1 VIALNLPWDSQPQDA
16 VEVDWG
22 NPLARG
28 LTALLVPTVSGQQ
41 LYNVVHGGQI
51 SATGT
56 ITRVVGPSGL
66 GQRYGDAS
74 GTAYQTYTFP
84 AGYVETVG
92 SVFWKGQRNAAGP
105 AIFRDNQSAT
115 ANTLVWENGAGAWN
129 ARVDGNN
136 IASSEGSFPIDTDID
151 FLLTG
156 DTAGSNF
163 FVKGV
168 RLDTLDTVPW
178 NWRGSS
184 LINWHQN
191 TNNGNGVLATDYLI
205 ALYNRRLSAQEA
217 RELSANPWQLFAP
230 RQIWIPATAAASFN
244 PTLSLPTYVP
254 GSLTSSAFRP
264 RVTATWS

>member
-1 VIALNLPWDSQPQDA
+1 MSGIALNLPWDSQPQE
-16 VEVDWG
+16 VVGVDWS

-56 ITRVVGPSGL
+56 ITRVAGPSGL

-84 AGYVETVG
+84 AGYVETAG
-92 SVFWKGQRNAAGP
+92 SVFWKGQRNASGA
-105 AIFRDNQSAT
+105 AIFRDNQLITS
-115 ANTLVWENGAGAWN
+115 NTLVWENGAGAWN
-129 ARVDGNN
+129 ARVNGTTL
-136 IASSEGSFPIDTDID
+136 SGVGSFPIDTDTD

-156 DTAGSNF
+156 DTAGSDF
-163 FVKGV
+163 YV
-168 RLDTLDTVPW
+168 T
-178 NWRGSS
+178 GSS
-184 LINWHQN
+184 LGAVGAAWNWNTSTFINWHQN
-191 TNNGNGVLATDYLI
+191 TNNASGMLATDYLI

-230 RQIWIPATAAASFN
+230 RQIWIPASAASAL
-244 PTLSLPTYVP
+244 PTLSNPTAINI
-254 GSLTSSAFRP
+254 TASSFQP
-264 RVTATWS
+264 RVSYAF